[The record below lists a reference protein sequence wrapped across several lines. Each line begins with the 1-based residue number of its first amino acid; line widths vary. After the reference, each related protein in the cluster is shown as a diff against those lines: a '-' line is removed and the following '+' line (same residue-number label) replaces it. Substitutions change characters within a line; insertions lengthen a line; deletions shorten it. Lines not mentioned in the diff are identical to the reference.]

1 MKHNQFM
8 ALCLTLMVTAS
19 SCSVVGGIFKA
30 GIWTGIIIV
39 AIIVGIIIYIIGK
52 STGNR

>member
-1 MKHNQFM
+1 MKHNQLL
-8 ALCLTLMVTAS
+8 ALCLTLMITAS

-39 AIIVGIIIYIIGK
+39 AVIVFIIIWIIGK
-52 STGNR
+52 STGNK